1 MAQVSVTINGR
12 GYQIACDDGQE
23 PHLTQLGQYVD
34 KRVQELVQAVGQVGD
49 SRLLVMVSLL
59 IADEL
64 AETYADLK
72 RAKEGAG
79 PSAPDSAAAP
89 AAPDPAA
96 LAAARADG
104 RAEAE
109 AAAEAKLAEI
119 VEAAAKRIEQMAAQI
134 AAE

>member
-23 PHLTQLGQYVD
+23 GHLTQLGQYVD
-34 KRVQELVQAVGQVGD
+34 KRVKELVQAVGQVGD

-72 RAKEGAG
+72 RAKDGN
-79 PSAPDSAAAP
+79 AAAAS

-104 RAEAE
+104 KAEGRAEAE
-109 AAAEAKLAEI
+109 AAAEERLARI
-119 VEAAAKRIEQMAAQI
+119 VEEAAARIEAMAAQV